1 MNNFKKLA
9 TLLLVTPLLAA
20 CSNAPADS
28 IVEDLIRGQY
38 EQAHSM
44 MANDHGNVAMP
55 TLENVDGVKCRSED
69 GEDSY
74 RCIADITQSIDG
86 NSETKTVN
94 FLVYKYND
102 EWALGS

>member
-1 MNNFKKLA
+1 MNNLKKLA
-9 TLLLVTPLLAA
+9 ALLLVMPLLAA

-28 IVEDLIRGQY
+28 IIEALIRARY

-44 MANDHGNVAMP
+44 RVNGHGSVMMP
-55 TLENVDGVKCRSED
+55 TLESVDDVKCRSEES
-69 GEDSY
+69 EDSY